1 MIEESQR
8 VFIFSIL
15 GPSVVDVFFESAFN
29 SLEPLRHRPK
39 QLHGAPDTAAIAGS
53 ARGPLKALF

>member
-1 MIEESQR
+1 MVEESQR

-29 SLEPLRHRPK
+29 SLEP
-39 QLHGAPDTAAIAGS
+39 APWA
-53 ARGPLKALF
+53 